1 MRRILSG
8 WRLKGVCRTY
18 AMQGVHTS
26 ALMGAPMGA
35 RPLPAFVGLGK
46 RITEPTTGILGGGIS
61 PTQSP
66 ECCRCADL
74 PSQGRF
80 LSADMQGARRR
91 RNTGD

>member
-35 RPLPAFVGLGK
+35 RPLPA
-46 RITEPTTGILGGGIS
+46 
-61 PTQSP
+61 
-66 ECCRCADL
+66 
-74 PSQGRF
+74 
-80 LSADMQGARRR
+80 LSDWESGS
-91 RNTGD
+91 